1 MALAFKYRILNL
13 PFIMIYSFEYDQFK
27 IIDYALLFSPNYYYT
42 LAKAYCL
49 MLNIIPVA
57 FISLQKCYT
66 IYT

>member
-1 MALAFKYRILNL
+1 
-13 PFIMIYSFEYDQFK
+13 MIYSFEYDQFK

-49 MLNIIPVA
+49 MLNIIPMA
-57 FISLQKCYT
+57 FISLQRCYT